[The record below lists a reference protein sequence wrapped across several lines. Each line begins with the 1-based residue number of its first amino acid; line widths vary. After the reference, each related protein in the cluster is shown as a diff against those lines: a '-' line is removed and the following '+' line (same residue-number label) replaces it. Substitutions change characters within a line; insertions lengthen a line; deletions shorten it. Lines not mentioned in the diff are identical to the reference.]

1 MPESDPILD
10 SNTFSTTRS
19 TVADDP
25 RATFLSDVLEGLQ
38 RPQKTL
44 PAKYFYDEAGSQLF
58 EAICEL
64 EEYYP
69 TRTEVAI
76 MQRTIDE
83 IVALLGPRC
92 LLIEYGSGSS
102 LKTRILLDRLTDPAG
117 YVPIDISG
125 DFLQEVAATLAADYP
140 DLRIEPVAA
149 DYTRPFALPDIQP
162 PPRRRVVYFPGSTIG
177 NFEPSGAAAF
187 LKRAARVCGPGGG
200 LLIGVDLQKDI
211 RVLEAAYDDARGVTA
226 SFNKNMLTR
235 INRELGADFDLGRF
249 AHRALYNRS
258 EGRIE
263 MHLVSQQAHAV
274 TISGRRIDFDR
285 CETIHTENSYKYT
298 PAQFARLAAR
308 AGFVQERVWTD
319 EASYFSVQ
327 YLTVGGTGPA

>member
-1 MPESDPILD
+1 MPESDPIL
-10 SNTFSTTRS
+10 SANLFLNPLSTPS
-19 TVADDP
+19 DD
-25 RATFLSDVLEGLQ
+25 AHYAFLSDVLEGLR

-44 PAKYFYDEAGSQLF
+44 PAKYFYDEVGSQLF
-58 EAICEL
+58 ETICEL

-69 TRTEVAI
+69 TRTEMAI
-76 MQRTIDE
+76 MERYIDE

-102 LKTRILLDRLTDPAG
+102 LKTRILLDRLVDPAG

-125 DFLQEVAATLAADYP
+125 DFLQDVAANLSADYP
-140 DLRIEPVAA
+140 DLRIEPVVA

-177 NFEPSGAAAF
+177 NFEPAGAIHF
-187 LKRAARVCGPGGG
+187 LTRAAQVCGPGGG

-211 RVLEAAYDDARGVTA
+211 QVLEAAYDDARGVTA
-226 SFNKNMLTR
+226 AFNKNMLSR
-235 INRELGADFDLGRF
+235 INRELGADFDLEGF
-249 AHRALYNRS
+249 DHRALYNRN

-263 MHLVSQQAHAV
+263 MHLVSQQAQSV
-274 TISGRRIDFDR
+274 TISGRRIDFER
-285 CETIHTENSYKYT
+285 CETIHTENSYKYA
-298 PAQFARLAAR
+298 PAQFGRLAAR
-308 AGFVQERVWTD
+308 AGFVQEHVWTD

>member
-1 MPESDPILD
+1 MSKFNLVFP
-10 SNTFSTTRS
+10 SNPDASTL
-19 TVADDP
+19 VDDA
-25 RATFLSDVLEGLQ
+25 RDAFLSDVLEGLE

-44 PAKYFYDEAGSQLF
+44 PAKYFYDETGSQLF

-64 EEYYP
+64 KEYYP

-76 MQRTIDE
+76 MQRYIDE

-102 LKTRILLDRLTDPAG
+102 LKTRILLDRLVEPAG

-125 DFLQEVAATLAADYP
+125 DFLQEVAAALADDYA
-140 DLRIEPVAA
+140 DLRIEPVSA
-149 DYTRPFALPDIQP
+149 DYTRPFTLPDIQP

-177 NFEPSGAAAF
+177 NFEPAGAVAF

-211 RVLEAAYDDARGVTA
+211 HVLEAAYDDARGVTA
-226 SFNKNMLTR
+226 AFNKNMLYR
-235 INRELGADFDLGRF
+235 INCELGADFDPDRF
-249 AHRALYNRS
+249 HHRAVYNRD

-263 MHLVSQQAHAV
+263 MHLVSQEAQSV
-274 TISGRRIDFDR
+274 TISGRQVDFDR

-298 PAQFARLAAR
+298 PAQFARLAAQ
-308 AGFVQERVWTD
+308 AGFAQQRVWTD
-319 EASYFSVQ
+319 DASYFSVQ